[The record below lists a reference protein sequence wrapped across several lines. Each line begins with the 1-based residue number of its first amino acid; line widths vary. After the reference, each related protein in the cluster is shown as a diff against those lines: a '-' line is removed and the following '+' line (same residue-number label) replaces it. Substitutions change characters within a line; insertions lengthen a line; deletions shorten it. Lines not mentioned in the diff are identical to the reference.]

1 MHWYKIICSSS
12 QIVQNH
18 NIISH
23 YYFVHSFKVED
34 VLRFRQFESQTTFNK
49 SKVVDDVP
57 QLIKLHENVFL
68 ILFQNVSATTIL
80 TYQLS
85 WFQKRCILDYQK
97 FHTLEIWKSFHRR
110 EYVSVIVPECWNVE
124 KNKFP
129 P

>member
-34 VLRFRQFESQTTFNK
+34 VLRFRQFSSQTTFNK

-57 QLIKLHENVFL
+57 QLINYMKRCFWSWLRMFCCNYFDL
-68 ILFQNVSATTIL
+68 STIL
-80 TYQLS
+80 ISEEVYS
-85 WFQKRCILDYQK
+85 WLPKISYIRNLK
-97 FHTLEIWKSFHRR
+97 
-110 EYVSVIVPECWNVE
+110 
-124 KNKFP
+124 KFP
-129 P
+129 QERICFCYCPRNAEMLTKISLPP